1 MPRPKKKQSDN
12 YFKAFPS
19 VLRRLMND
27 YNITQQVLADYLEKS
42 RQAIACYCDGSS
54 SPDWETLV
62 SIARFF
68 SVSTDYLVGETST
81 KSPNTEIQAVCKFT
95 GLREESITILQAMG
109 NNAFPSTKG
118 FIDSLLLSKNITYFE
133 DRVERAVL
141 AMKAFK
147 ETHFDEDG
155 PIDFCT
161 LQEMPSD
168 EFSELWDR
176 ASKASKDRE
185 MHELE
190 DLRNRKR
197 ITISFDDAEEFF
209 TRRAS
214 NYLDGILS
222 IFVSDSAYPERT
234 NPVNLGE
241 LLERING
248 YANIQEAMNV
258 NDP

>member
-1 MPRPKKKQSDN
+1 MPRQKKKHTEN

-19 VLRRLMND
+19 VLRRLMDDN
-27 YNITQQVLADYLEKS
+27 NITQQVLADYLEKS

-62 SIARFF
+62 SIAKFF

-81 KSPNTEIQAVCKFT
+81 KSTNTEIQAICKFT
-95 GLREESITILQAMG
+95 GLREESIAVLQAMG
-109 NNAFPSTKG
+109 NTAFPSTKG

-133 DRVERAVL
+133 DRLERAVL

-147 ETHFDEDG
+147 ATPPDEGG
-155 PIDFCT
+155 PIDFCK
-161 LQEMPSD
+161 LQEISSD
-168 EFSELWDR
+168 EYSEFLER
-176 ASKASKDRE
+176 SSKASKDME

-190 DLRNRKR
+190 DLRKRKR

-209 TRRAS
+209 TSRAS